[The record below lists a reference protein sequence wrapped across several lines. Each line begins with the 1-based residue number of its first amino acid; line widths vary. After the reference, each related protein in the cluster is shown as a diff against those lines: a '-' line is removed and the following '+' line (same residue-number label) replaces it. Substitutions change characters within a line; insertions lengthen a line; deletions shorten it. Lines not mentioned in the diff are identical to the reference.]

1 MSKQLYQ
8 PRNPVLKCE
17 LLYVPGRGKAVQAG
31 EQAEE
36 IFVKAVIDRL
46 GRKGERT
53 PAFRQEGDGV
63 RRGVEAGK
71 CRLAVLIGHVLQHD
85 AAALRSGL

>member
-1 MSKQLYQ
+1 MPSARPSRVAERDLRDFKIPEGIKLSKQLYQ

-46 GRKGERT
+46 GRKGGAYLQRF
-53 PAFRQEGDGV
+53 PAG
-63 RRGVEAGK
+63 A
-71 CRLAVLIGHVLQHD
+71 
-85 AAALRSGL
+85 